1 MITLARDTFSLQ
13 SPTLDEF
20 VVYKLLQALSGEKY
34 YNKCIRIP
42 STGNF
47 DTYRQ
52 HVINVMNHQNDDADA
67 IILCVPNL

>member
-1 MITLARDTFSLQ
+1 MITLTIDTFSLQ

-42 STGNF
+42 STGK
-47 DTYRQ
+47 YLQ
-52 HVINVMNHQNDDADA
+52 HVINVMSHINDDADA